1 MYPILPLMAFWAYK
15 PGAGTPLLPSFYT
28 DYYTQEDRF
37 KAFAK
42 IIAQLSSYSMYQSE
56 KINELVERENALEL
70 RVDSLEARLTQLE
83 G

>member
-37 KAFAK
+37 KSFAK
-42 IIAQLSSYSMYQSE
+42 IIGQLSSYSMYQSE
-56 KINELVERENALEL
+56 KINELVERVN
-70 RVDSLEARLTQLE
+70 DLEARLTELE

>member
-28 DYYTQEDRF
+28 DYYSQEDRM
-37 KAFAK
+37 KAIAK
-42 IIAQLSSYSMYQSE
+42 VIGQLMRYSMYQSE

-70 RVDSLEARLTQLE
+70 RVASLEARLTQLE